1 MVLFHTGSPRMCL
14 GCDCPNYY
22 TPFTILCDEQ
32 TDTGPTFDSLLRSND
47 PPSPSEECQ
56 LRDSISM
63 GEARVAAIDDHVA
76 ALQQALASIG
86 AELEDL
92 DGEREKVLAHIA
104 EYKRLLSPVRR
115 LPHEI
120 DPFQNFLQYN
130 HLSHAAIPTPKRE
143 TLVGFSPY

>member
-1 MVLFHTGSPRMCL
+1 
-14 GCDCPNYY
+14 
-22 TPFTILCDEQ
+22 
-32 TDTGPTFDSLLRSND
+32 
-47 PPSPSEECQ
+47 
-56 LRDSISM
+56 M

-104 EYKRLLSPVRR
+104 ERKRLLSPVRR

-120 DPFQNFLQYN
+120 LFKVFRSTIIFPMPRSRSQ
-130 HLSHAAIPTPKRE
+130 RE
-143 TLVGFSPY
+143 TLVGFSP